1 MDNFI
6 RKRIDIATCWATNR
20 ISAMDTLERYEDS
33 YAIAEEFRE
42 WILHIGEKNEN
53 LRDSV
58 LNFPKE
64 LKKLIRR
71 YPTFADARAA
81 LTALNWSK
89 GESGNAES
97 NWIAVTELDPRYS
110 DEEWLKKIRRWPP
123 QPIKDLMNF
132 IDLK

>member
-1 MDNFI
+1 MEVQSCNLLDNTSVVRCVYLYTTFKFSMDDFI

-53 LRDSV
+53 LKDSV

-64 LKKLIRR
+64 LKKL
-71 YPTFADARAA
+71 
-81 LTALNWSK
+81 
-89 GESGNAES
+89 
-97 NWIAVTELDPRYS
+97 LDQKVN
-110 DEEWLKKIRRWPP
+110 D
-123 QPIKDLMNF
+123 
-132 IDLK
+132 

>member
-53 LRDSV
+53 LKDSV

-64 LKKLIRR
+64 LKKLS
-71 YPTFADARAA
+71 AG
-81 LTALNWSK
+81 LTKK
-89 GESGNAES
+89 GCTKKYEKVVEKLG
-97 NWIAVTELDPRYS
+97 R
-110 DEEWLKKIRRWPP
+110 LKEKYRKI
-123 QPIKDLMNF
+123 NS
-132 IDLK
+132 

>member
-1 MDNFI
+1 MEVQSCNLLDNTFTFLCVYLKYSFEVSMDNFI

-53 LRDSV
+53 LKDSV

-64 LKKLIRR
+64 LKKL
-71 YPTFADARAA
+71 
-81 LTALNWSK
+81 
-89 GESGNAES
+89 
-97 NWIAVTELDPRYS
+97 LDQKVN
-110 DEEWLKKIRRWPP
+110 D
-123 QPIKDLMNF
+123 
-132 IDLK
+132 